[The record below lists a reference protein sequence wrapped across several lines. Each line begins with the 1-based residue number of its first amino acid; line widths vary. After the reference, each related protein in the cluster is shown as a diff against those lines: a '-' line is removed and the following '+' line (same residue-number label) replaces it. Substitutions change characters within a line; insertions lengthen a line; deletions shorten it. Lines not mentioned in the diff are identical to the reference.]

1 MGGHVIVLPLA
12 AMAGEGEGTGGGCT
26 SSQKECVAKHLLLF
40 QN

>member
-1 MGGHVIVLPLA
+1 MLPLE

-26 SSQKECVAKHLLLF
+26 PSQIECVAKHLLLL